1 MLGGGKIKIDKD
13 LLERVKKLSDQAGY
27 ATVEEF
33 ITHMIERELKQFEDA
48 QTEEEVAKRLKGLG
62 YIS

>member
-1 MLGGGKIKIDKD
+1 MLGGGKIKLEKD
-13 LLERVKKLSDQAGY
+13 LIERVKRLSDQAGY

-33 ITHMIERELKQFEDA
+33 ITHMLERELKQFEDA
-48 QTEEEVAKRLKGLG
+48 QTDDEVAKRLKGLG